1 MSISATEVEDE
12 ADNSASNS
20 LSLSNRSAE
29 GGGGTV
35 VFGLAAD
42 ESVQSSDD
50 PASHVAPV
58 QISLAPIQTGNHEVP
73 IEDAERTYD
82 IPESTEGIQGT
93 GEQEQSHAYPSR
105 FIRAHVFWGE
115 YDMRKLLSH
124 PNRILLST
132 GL

>member
-12 ADNSASNS
+12 ADNSVSTF

-42 ESVQSSDD
+42 ESVQSTSDD

-58 QISLAPIQTGNHEVP
+58 QASLAPIQTGYHEVP
-73 IEDAERTYD
+73 VEDAERAYD

-93 GEQEQSHAYPSR
+93 GKQEQSHVYPSR
-105 FIRAHVFWGE
+105 FIRAHVFWG
-115 YDMRKLLSH
+115 
-124 PNRILLST
+124 NT
-132 GL
+132 V